1 MSDRINESLSALM
14 DDEVNEFEL
23 RRTLDQLDAEAM
35 STWSRYQVGR
45 SALNAEAPKD
55 PKLDISASVMAALEN
70 EPTYSASPQ
79 PQKRGKTFNWRPFGS
94 VAIAASV
101 TMMVIFGAQTF
112 QSNSVSQDNPS
123 QIVLTG
129 PQPVNSA
136 MLPVQYGHSP
146 VIVPS
151 AQEPDVIRMTTPME
165 HYVDRHR
172 ALVKRQSPQW
182 QVGWVPDGF
191 RIVEHD
197 HIYDAEVI
205 LYSNG
210 KTEVS
215 VSVQPYT
222 TKKANPGAI
231 QSGETVAVGKR
242 VDDQFVTVVG
252 DVPLM
257 IADRIA
263 SSVQTK
269 LR

>member
-14 DDEVNEFEL
+14 DDEVSEFEL
-23 RRTLDQLDAEAM
+23 RRTLEQLDSEAT
-35 STWSRYQVGR
+35 STWSRYHVGR
-45 SALNAEAPKD
+45 AALKAETPVD
-55 PKLDISASVMAALEN
+55 PKLDISAGVMAALES
-70 EPTYSASPQ
+70 EPVYSEVPQ
-79 PQKRGKTFNWRPFGS
+79 APKRSSRFNWRPFGS

-112 QSNSVSQDNPS
+112 QGNTVPTENPS
-123 QIVLTG
+123 NIVLTG
-129 PQPVNSA
+129 PKPVNPEF
-136 MLPVQYGHSP
+136 LPVQYGQPS
-146 VIVPS
+146 VVMPS
-151 AQEPDVIRMTTPME
+151 AQEPDVIRLTSPME

-197 HIYDAEVI
+197 HIYDAEVL

-210 KTEVS
+210 RTEVS
-215 VSVQPYT
+215 VSVQPFAS
-222 TKKANPGAI
+222 KKANPGAI
-231 QSGETVAVGKR
+231 QSGETVAVGKQ
-242 VDDQFVTVVG
+242 VGDQFVTVVG

-263 SSVQTK
+263 SSVKTK
-269 LR
+269 LQ